1 MWGFELGKRVLFA
14 KLYFNFRS
22 ERFYKEN
29 QNVVHAF
36 LLGQISNGAR
46 QMSDFSMV
54 FLMIA
59 VWDFSHHLHHR
70 QHDWVFHH
78 FFFFFWLRKIIQ
90 LIRFKFSK
98 TARKC
103 LLHTARQTVTHKIVC
118 KFFLNWNHDFSLTFH
133 YLS

>member
-1 MWGFELGKRVLFA
+1 MLFA
-14 KLYFNFRS
+14 KLYFNFKS

-59 VWDFSHHLHHR
+59 V
-70 QHDWVFHH
+70 
-78 FFFFFWLRKIIQ
+78 
-90 LIRFKFSK
+90 
-98 TARKC
+98 
-103 LLHTARQTVTHKIVC
+103 
-118 KFFLNWNHDFSLTFH
+118 
-133 YLS
+133 